1 MHLAICKV
9 TLFTKVFE
17 KFFDEILFWRTVC
30 TISLFYLKNFGFPG
44 KQIDLRKYLLTASF
58 LQMSN
63 FCFETQF
70 PLINCL
76 FLEKIICNKHKKNPQ
91 WAIWPTGDFFW
102 PLVPNLFCV
111 RHFALIK
118 NSRRITE
125 RQPYFVLTWR
135 AVEKNIVPI
144 KKKRFLRCF
153 RSFGCNCI
161 SLVFVSFKFFV
172 TLAFRVFG
180 DL

>member
-30 TISLFYLKNFGFPG
+30 TISLFYLKHFGFPG
-44 KQIDLRKYLLTASF
+44 KRMALREDRLYTSF

-63 FCFETQF
+63 FCTETQF
-70 PLINCL
+70 HLINCL
-76 FLEKIICNKHKKNPQ
+76 LLEKNDLQKTLKKSPVGHLAH
-91 WAIWPTGDFFW
+91 WVFFW
-102 PLVPNLFCV
+102 SLILNFFCV
-111 RHFALIK
+111 RHIALIK

-135 AVEKNIVPI
+135 AVKKNIVPI
-144 KKKRFLRCF
+144 KKTTKKTTFFALF
-153 RSFGCNCI
+153 W
-161 SLVFVSFKFFV
+161 KFWPQ
-172 TLAFRVFG
+172 L
-180 DL
+180 D